1 MGRLADQRRCAVAHG
16 LRLVGAAAFTAALW
30 LAGAA
35 PAAAAE
41 VARQGVQAVPTDA
54 TAYPA
59 GVVRQPALASQC
71 MPCHGPN
78 GNSQNPDWPKLAG
91 QRQPYLLQQLQ
102 DFKSG
107 QRRNPM
113 MDAVVVN
120 LQAADL
126 KTLAA
131 HFHAQ
136 TRSQLPPPA
145 ARPPGAAVHP
155 AVASCTAC
163 HDNAALPGTPD
174 LVGQQQPYLAQQLR
188 AYRAGTRKNAIME
201 PLAKG
206 LSDADI
212 TALAA
217 YYSTLAPAAPARS
230 R

>member
-1 MGRLADQRRCAVAHG
+1 MLGNFSRSVGSTARARAGFSLVEMMGVLVILALGSGYTLTTQG
-16 LRLVGAAAFTAALW
+16 SLAFLS
-30 LAGAA
+30 
-35 PAAAAE
+35 P
-41 VARQGVQAVPTDA
+41 V
-54 TAYPA
+54 
-59 GVVRQPALASQC
+59 
-71 MPCHGPN
+71 
-78 GNSQNPDWPKLAG
+78 
-91 QRQPYLLQQLQ
+91 YLLQQLQ

-136 TRSQLPPPA
+136 TRSQLPSPA